1 MLWRATEILGMPGV
15 AAALSH
21 AMSSLSSIYPA
32 HSGSCG
38 GQPGAAEMTGYRPEQ
53 PQPLVWQ
60 VKRLG
65 YVCEHH
71 SLWQC
76 EVNDRGGMQS

>member
-1 MLWRATEILGMPGV
+1 MLWRSTEILGMLGV
-15 AAALSH
+15 GAALSH

-38 GQPGAAEMTGYRPEQ
+38 GQPGAAEMTGY
-53 PQPLVWQ
+53 
-60 VKRLG
+60 
-65 YVCEHH
+65 VCKHH

-76 EVNDRGGMQS
+76 EVNDRGGMQP